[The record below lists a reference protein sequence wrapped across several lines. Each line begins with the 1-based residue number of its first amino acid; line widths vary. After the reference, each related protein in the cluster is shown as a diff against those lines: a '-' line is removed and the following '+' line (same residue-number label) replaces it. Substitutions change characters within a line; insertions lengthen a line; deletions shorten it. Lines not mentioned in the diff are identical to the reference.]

1 MPTGIFLI
9 KWDEVIGGTVYM
21 RYPEPLEIPDPI
33 VQQIT
38 ISHNFTESYII
49 TEEKQWNSV
58 SYYNEN
64 KEMILVL
71 VLSRP
76 DDASD
81 YIPPNSSLLEEF
93 NKELDKEIVEDQLK
107 IRLETL
113 FKSSLDAFRTTE
125 SVITKLSNEVA
136 QLRTKEYDYEVKF
149 GVISNSDHLP
159 VKSKILFLLAIN
171 DGLNFDEIKKKV
183 KTSKKW
189 LDTVLRTLIKN
200 NIVGYNSSKDVYYIH
215 F

>member
-1 MPTGIFLI
+1 MPAGIFLI

-21 RYPEPLEIPDPI
+21 RYPETLEIPDPI

-49 TEEKQWNSV
+49 TEEKKWNSV

-71 VLSRP
+71 VLNRP

-93 NKELDKEIVEDQLK
+93 NRELDKEIIEEKLR

-136 QLRTKEYDYEVKF
+136 LLRTKEYDYEVKF

-171 DGLNFDEIKKKV
+171 EGLNFDEIKKKV

-189 LDTVLRTLIKN
+189 LDTVLKTLIKN
-200 NIVGYNSSKDVYYIH
+200 NIVGFNSSKDVYYIK